1 MTRRPLIALAIL
13 CGGAAAV
20 TPSALATQDH
30 ASAPHARVAKTH
42 VIKLSGFTFGG
53 KKGFRLTVPVGD
65 SLRFVWAG
73 GSHDVVNARA
83 PAGFKRVSAPKV
95 TSSRPPLTINMTKRG
110 TYSYYC
116 TPHRALGMTATIT
129 VK

>member
-1 MTRRPLIALAIL
+1 MRRTLIPLATLGLVAVLLAPNALAHR
-13 CGGAAAV
+13 AR
-20 TPSALATQDH
+20 AT
-30 ASAPHARVAKTH
+30 ATTH

-53 KKGFRLTVPVGD
+53 KKGFKLTVKTGD

-73 GSHDVVNARA
+73 GSHNVLYSKA

-95 TSSRPPLTINMTKRG
+95 TASRSPLTVKLTKAG
-110 TYSYYC
+110 TYGFYC
-116 TPHRALGMTATIT
+116 APHRALGMTATVT